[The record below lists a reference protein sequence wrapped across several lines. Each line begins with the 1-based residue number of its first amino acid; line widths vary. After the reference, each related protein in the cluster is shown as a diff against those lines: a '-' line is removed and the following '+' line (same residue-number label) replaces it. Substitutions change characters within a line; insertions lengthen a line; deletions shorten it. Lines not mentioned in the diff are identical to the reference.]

1 MELKKENED
10 PCKAFF
16 YLSIEVHDKKF
27 TTELLDKRDAFFH
40 INDMPYL
47 DRNISSKMCYTS
59 ICFEILHIARTTTY
73 LINTVNHA
81 NLLRI

>member
-27 TTELLDKRDAFFH
+27 TTELLDKRDAFFS
-40 INDMPYL
+40 YQ
-47 DRNISSKMCYTS
+47 S
-59 ICFEILHIARTTTY
+59 
-73 LINTVNHA
+73 HA
-81 NLLRI
+81 IFG